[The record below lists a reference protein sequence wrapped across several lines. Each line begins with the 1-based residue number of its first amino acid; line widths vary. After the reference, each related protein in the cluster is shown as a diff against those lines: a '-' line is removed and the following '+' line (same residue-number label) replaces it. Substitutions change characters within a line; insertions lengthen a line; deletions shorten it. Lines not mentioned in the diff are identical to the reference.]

1 MKVYLLDENG
11 DRIGQN
17 ITEILRVLP
26 VTDTQTENVLIYG
39 NEPGAALPSSGG
51 SGTKMFYIL
60 GGALSIFA
68 LVLLGTRR
76 TIR

>member
-39 NEPGAALPSSGG
+39 NEPGAPLPSTGG
-51 SGTKMFYIL
+51 PGTHLFYLL
-60 GGALSIFA
+60 GSALAIFA
-68 LVLLGTRR
+68 AVLLGMRR
-76 TIR
+76 IRH